1 MRSGLTTDVQARVT
15 PPGPRL
21 SVLHL
26 PLVGFKTEISASTGF
41 CGPAAAPLGD
51 EEGVHDGES
60 KSVQ

>member
-1 MRSGLTTDVQARVT
+1 MCRGVTRGGVQARVT
-15 PPGPRL
+15 PPSPRL

-26 PLVGFKTEISASTGF
+26 LAGSRTGISASTGS
-41 CGPAAAPLGD
+41 GSPGAARLGD